1 MCLMARNT
9 TPGHDACQM
18 FMRQCP
24 ELFPLADGAGDAPAA
39 DLLAQRL
46 TVHGQTAW
54 MLRALLEAQRFTC
67 RR

>member
-9 TPGHDACQM
+9 TPGHDARRM
-18 FMRQCP
+18 FMRQY
-24 ELFPLADGAGDAPAA
+24 A

-67 RR
+67 RLEE